1 MERIAVLDHDEHML
15 FVEDIPDEVI
25 NSPEWDGEESY
36 ILNNYDIENFS
47 WEYIVE
53 TYYFPEDESMPVEI
67 RFDEFGDL

>member
-1 MERIAVLDHDEHML
+1 MFDHDEHVL

-36 ILNNYDIENFS
+36 ILNNYDIDNFS

-53 TYYFPEDESMPVEI
+53 THYFPEDGSDPVEI
-67 RFDEFGDL
+67 RFDEFSD